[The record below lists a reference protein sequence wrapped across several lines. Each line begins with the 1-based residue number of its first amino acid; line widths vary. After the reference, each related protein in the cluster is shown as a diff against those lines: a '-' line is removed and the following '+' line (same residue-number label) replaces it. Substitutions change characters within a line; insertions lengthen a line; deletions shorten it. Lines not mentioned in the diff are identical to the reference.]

1 MQNKKNTTTVLI
13 TGAAQRLGKAI
24 ACACADNGLSVI
36 IHYNRSKV
44 AAEKLCNE
52 LAEKAISAIPLQAD
66 LANIIGYD
74 DFIKKAIALS
84 EGSLGGIINNA
95 ATFPA
100 DTIDTMTYDS
110 LNAALR
116 INAWAPLALS
126 RAFARHVHSGSIVNI
141 LDSRLPKFDRTHCS
155 YSLSKHLFYVI
166 TMLCASEFAPKIRV
180 NAVAPGLILP
190 PAGETD
196 AYVENLIN
204 KIPLHKK
211 GTADDVAQAV
221 IFLLR
226 NNYIT
231 GEIIYVDGGRNAVG
245 TQNP

>member
-1 MQNKKNTTTVLI
+1 MQNKKNTTTILI

-24 ACACADNGLSVI
+24 ARACADNRFSVI
-36 IHYNRSKV
+36 IHYNRSKA

-52 LAEKAISAIPLQAD
+52 LAKMAVCAMPLQAD
-66 LANIIGYD
+66 LANIADYD
-74 DFIKKAIALS
+74 DFIKKAIVLS
-84 EGSLGGIINNA
+84 ADSLGGIINNA
-95 ATFPA
+95 ASFPE

-116 INAWAPLALS
+116 INAWAPFALS
-126 RAFARHVHSGSIVNI
+126 RAFARHVHTGSIINL

-155 YSLSKHLFYVI
+155 YSLSKHLLFAI
-166 TMLCASEFAPKIRV
+166 TMLCASEFAPEIRV

-190 PAGETD
+190 PAGETGS
-196 AYVENLIN
+196 YVENLID
-204 KIPLHKK
+204 KIPLKKK
-211 GTADDVAQAV
+211 GTAEDVAQAV
-221 IFLLR
+221 VFLLR

-245 TQNP
+245 TQNS

>member
-1 MQNKKNTTTVLI
+1 M
-13 TGAAQRLGKAI
+13 
-24 ACACADNGLSVI
+24 
-36 IHYNRSKV
+36 
-44 AAEKLCNE
+44 
-52 LAEKAISAIPLQAD
+52 
-66 LANIIGYD
+66 
-74 DFIKKAIALS
+74 
-84 EGSLGGIINNA
+84 
-95 ATFPA
+95 
-100 DTIDTMTYDS
+100 
-110 LNAALR
+110 
-116 INAWAPLALS
+116 
-126 RAFARHVHSGSIVNI
+126 
-141 LDSRLPKFDRTHCS
+141 FD
-155 YSLSKHLFYVI
+155 LSKHLFYAI

-190 PAGETD
+190 PEGETD
-196 AYVENLIN
+196 AYVENLIG